1 MEKKLAE
8 YKCNTNEAIQL
19 KLVRFPEDLEDD
31 NTTFNPEYSH
41 QVFGDDEV
49 AFGYKGLKI
58 LLYYIA
64 GNLSTFFR
72 IEYTSKVNEKFDC
85 VEADD
90 VESKIR
96 EIIPPGFCTNTDDF
110 VSLLEKEV
118 NFKPFGMLL
127 HTYSIHNEEAGEDIT
142 YQIYKADM
150 TCPGFR
156 EYHERLQTFLM
167 WFIETASFIDVDDE
181 RWNYFLVFEK
191 YNKDGAT
198 LFATVGYMTVYN
210 YYVYPDKT
218 RPRVSQMLILPPFQ
232 GEGHGAQLLE
242 TVHRYYMSSPTV
254 LDITAEDPSE
264 NYVKLRDFV
273 LVKLCQDLLC
283 FSPVKLM
290 QGFSQ
295 EMVTEAQQKLK
306 INKQHTRRVYEILRL
321 RATNMGDAEQ
331 SRSYRL
337 DVKRRLIG
345 PYKKKQRELAKM
357 RRCLRPEEMTNQ
369 LNQIDLNMQREQLED
384 SFQQLLSDYRRVLE
398 RLAQACALVFIV
410 AYNCHEVYPLHIKK
424 PDYVTTGIVPDWG
437 DDIEIK
443 NEDQIQG
450 LRQACQLARHVLLLA
465 GKGLKVGMT
474 TEEIDSI
481 VHHEII
487 RQNAYPSPL
496 GYGGF
501 PKSVCTSVN
510 NVVCHGIPDSRPLQD
525 GDIINIDVTV
535 YYNGYHGDT
544 SETFLVGN
552 VDKSGEKLVEVARK
566 CRDEAIA
573 ACRPGAPFSVI
584 GNTISL
590 HINAVMTLLLLM
602 VLNKNASS
610 FFEGNVESDPYW
622 EKKFNAYLTI
632 LLSMNI
638 IEVNSKCSF
647 IFANGM
653 SR

>member
-1 MEKKLAE
+1 MHGHLAWNPCVN
-8 YKCNTNEAIQL
+8 KL
-19 KLVRFPEDLEDD
+19 KLMTWSCSFFFSVRFPEDLEDD

-64 GNLSTFFR
+64 GNLSTLFR

-127 HTYSIHNEEAGEDIT
+127 HTYS
-142 YQIYKADM
+142 ADM

-181 RWNYFLVFEK
+181 RWNYFIVFEK

-254 LDITAEDPSE
+254 LDITAEELLQVQKYCNATAERPLYSDTFFILLS
-264 NYVKLRDFV
+264 V
-273 LVKLCQDLLC
+273 CQ
-283 FSPVKLM
+283 
-290 QGFSQ
+290 
-295 EMVTEAQQKLK
+295 
-306 INKQHTRRVYEILRL
+306 QHTRRVYEILRL
-321 RATNMGDAEQ
+321 RATDMGDAEQ

-345 PYKKKQRELAKM
+345 PYKVYDLSEM
-357 RRCLRPEEMTNQ
+357 RMQHCIKHLPEELTNQ
-369 LNQIDLNMQREQLED
+369 LNQIDLNMQHEQLEE
-384 SFQQLLSDYRRVLE
+384 SFQQLVSDYRRVLE
-398 RLAQACALVFIV
+398 RLAQA
-410 AYNCHEVYPLHIKK
+410 
-424 PDYVTTGIVPDWG
+424 
-437 DDIEIK
+437 
-443 NEDQIQG
+443 
-450 LRQACQLARHVLLLA
+450 
-465 GKGLKVGMT
+465 
-474 TEEIDSI
+474 
-481 VHHEII
+481 
-487 RQNAYPSPL
+487 
-496 GYGGF
+496 
-501 PKSVCTSVN
+501 
-510 NVVCHGIPDSRPLQD
+510 
-525 GDIINIDVTV
+525 
-535 YYNGYHGDT
+535 
-544 SETFLVGN
+544 
-552 VDKSGEKLVEVARK
+552 
-566 CRDEAIA
+566 
-573 ACRPGAPFSVI
+573 
-584 GNTISL
+584 
-590 HINAVMTLLLLM
+590 
-602 VLNKNASS
+602 
-610 FFEGNVESDPYW
+610 
-622 EKKFNAYLTI
+622 
-632 LLSMNI
+632 
-638 IEVNSKCSF
+638 
-647 IFANGM
+647 
-653 SR
+653 

>member
-1 MEKKLAE
+1 MAGLTAMEKKLAE

-64 GNLSTFFR
+64 GNLSTLFR

-127 HTYSIHNEEAGEDIT
+127 HTYSVHNEEAGEDIT

-283 FSPVKLM
+283 FSPGKLM

-295 EMVTEAQQKLK
+295 EMVMEAQQKLK
-306 INKQHTRRVYEILRL
+306 IN
-321 RATNMGDAEQ
+321 
-331 SRSYRL
+331 
-337 DVKRRLIG
+337 
-345 PYKKKQRELAKM
+345 KKKQRELAKM
-357 RRCLRPEEMTNQ
+357 RRCLRPEELTNQ
-369 LNQIDLNMQREQLED
+369 LNQIDLNMQHEQLEE
-384 SFQQLLSDYRRVLE
+384 SFQQLVSDYRRVLE
-398 RLAQACALVFIV
+398 RLAQA
-410 AYNCHEVYPLHIKK
+410 
-424 PDYVTTGIVPDWG
+424 
-437 DDIEIK
+437 
-443 NEDQIQG
+443 
-450 LRQACQLARHVLLLA
+450 
-465 GKGLKVGMT
+465 
-474 TEEIDSI
+474 
-481 VHHEII
+481 
-487 RQNAYPSPL
+487 
-496 GYGGF
+496 
-501 PKSVCTSVN
+501 
-510 NVVCHGIPDSRPLQD
+510 
-525 GDIINIDVTV
+525 
-535 YYNGYHGDT
+535 
-544 SETFLVGN
+544 
-552 VDKSGEKLVEVARK
+552 
-566 CRDEAIA
+566 
-573 ACRPGAPFSVI
+573 
-584 GNTISL
+584 
-590 HINAVMTLLLLM
+590 
-602 VLNKNASS
+602 
-610 FFEGNVESDPYW
+610 
-622 EKKFNAYLTI
+622 
-632 LLSMNI
+632 
-638 IEVNSKCSF
+638 
-647 IFANGM
+647 
-653 SR
+653 

>member
-1 MEKKLAE
+1 KPTFSSGLTAMEKKLAE

-31 NTTFNPEYSH
+31 STTFNPEYSH

-398 RLAQACALVFIV
+398 RLAQA
-410 AYNCHEVYPLHIKK
+410 
-424 PDYVTTGIVPDWG
+424 
-437 DDIEIK
+437 
-443 NEDQIQG
+443 
-450 LRQACQLARHVLLLA
+450 
-465 GKGLKVGMT
+465 
-474 TEEIDSI
+474 
-481 VHHEII
+481 
-487 RQNAYPSPL
+487 
-496 GYGGF
+496 
-501 PKSVCTSVN
+501 
-510 NVVCHGIPDSRPLQD
+510 
-525 GDIINIDVTV
+525 
-535 YYNGYHGDT
+535 
-544 SETFLVGN
+544 
-552 VDKSGEKLVEVARK
+552 
-566 CRDEAIA
+566 
-573 ACRPGAPFSVI
+573 
-584 GNTISL
+584 
-590 HINAVMTLLLLM
+590 
-602 VLNKNASS
+602 
-610 FFEGNVESDPYW
+610 
-622 EKKFNAYLTI
+622 
-632 LLSMNI
+632 
-638 IEVNSKCSF
+638 
-647 IFANGM
+647 
-653 SR
+653 